1 MNLKHFCTI
10 SLMLSGIAQ
19 VARSYIRIKGPE
31 ASKFL
36 NGLITTRL
44 LPNVVKKKQHT
55 ISASE
60 NRHLELLNVDLSKNW
75 GLMHED
81 IYDPE
86 NRIWIRRDGLNSMI
100 LNSKGRVVQ
109 DCFLYATPFHSPVP
123 PEPSYLVEVDPK
135 YKSQMLSLFKIHRL
149 SADVKIEDASSMSSY
164 YYFNDTPEF
173 EDFLEE
179 LQSTYFDT
187 FDTDSALQNA
197 NEFISRE
204 EIFDSSAASN
214 IVGFAFD
221 NRIPNFGLKVVT
233 TQPVDPLLLFS
244 QQFMDKF
251 PVEVTDEKAITQRRF
266 ANGLFEY
273 GDAPKGT
280 SLLPFEMNLDYVNG
294 LSLDKGCYVGQELT
308 IRTFNGG
315 VIRKRIF
322 PVHLA
327 CGKDVSGVFSGVDL
341 NEVSI
346 AYENESEMAQPA
358 TVGSS
363 PFASTG
369 KVGRRG
375 KVAKLLAVEENLG
388 FLLASVD
395 DVQQGKTFQC
405 VVGDTTVLIRPSIPE
420 WWPE

>member
-1 MNLKHFCTI
+1 
-10 SLMLSGIAQ
+10 MLSGIAQ

-294 LSLDKGCYVGQELT
+294 L
-308 IRTFNGG
+308 
-315 VIRKRIF
+315 
-322 PVHLA
+322 
-327 CGKDVSGVFSGVDL
+327 
-341 NEVSI
+341 
-346 AYENESEMAQPA
+346 
-358 TVGSS
+358 
-363 PFASTG
+363 FA
-369 KVGRRG
+369 R
-375 KVAKLLAVEENLG
+375 
-388 FLLASVD
+388 
-395 DVQQGKTFQC
+395 
-405 VVGDTTVLIRPSIPE
+405 
-420 WWPE
+420 

>member
-1 MNLKHFCTI
+1 M
-10 SLMLSGIAQ
+10 
-19 VARSYIRIKGPE
+19 
-31 ASKFL
+31 
-36 NGLITTRL
+36 
-44 LPNVVKKKQHT
+44 
-55 ISASE
+55 
-60 NRHLELLNVDLSKNW
+60 
-75 GLMHED
+75 
-81 IYDPE
+81 
-86 NRIWIRRDGLNSMI
+86 
-100 LNSKGRVVQ
+100 
-109 DCFLYATPFHSPVP
+109 
-123 PEPSYLVEVDPK
+123 
-135 YKSQMLSLFKIHRL
+135 
-149 SADVKIEDASSMSSY
+149 
-164 YYFNDTPEF
+164 
-173 EDFLEE
+173 
-179 LQSTYFDT
+179 
-187 FDTDSALQNA
+187 
-197 NEFISRE
+197 
-204 EIFDSSAASN
+204 
-214 IVGFAFD
+214 
-221 NRIPNFGLKVVT
+221 
-233 TQPVDPLLLFS
+233 
-244 QQFMDKF
+244 
-251 PVEVTDEKAITQRRF
+251 EVTDEKAITQRRF

-346 AYENESEMAQPA
+346 AYENESETAQPA

-405 VVGDTTVLIRPSIPE
+405 VVGDTTVLIRPSIPD